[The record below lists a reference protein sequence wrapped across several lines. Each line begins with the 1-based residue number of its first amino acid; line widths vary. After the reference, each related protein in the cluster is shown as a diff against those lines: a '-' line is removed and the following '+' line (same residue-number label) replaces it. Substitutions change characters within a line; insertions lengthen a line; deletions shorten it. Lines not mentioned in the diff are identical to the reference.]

1 MKTDMMIKKSEMPL
15 DSILSGGTGKLW
27 TNQYCKPPSGF
38 QHLGSE
44 YDWLYFFWGLYS
56 AGTNAFSVKEIAE
69 VWDNATSK
77 GQKAYC
83 VPRTVDGETGWTCET
98 HAWRYISPT
107 RHLESSCSWGGC
119 STVMVPDEQRA
130 AKEYRIGSRW
140 SHVRDS
146 ARETFGTDMGE
157 LFLQT
162 GTRAKVTYTY

>member
-146 ARETFGTDMGE
+146 AVDLYGVDKGR
-157 LFLQT
+157 LFRQT
-162 GTRAKVTYTY
+162 GENAKVIYTY

>member
-1 MKTDMMIKKSEMPL
+1 MKTDMMIEKSEMPL

-27 TNQYCKPPSGF
+27 TNSYCKPPSGF

-69 VWDNATSK
+69 VWDNATSN

-83 VPRTVDGETGWTCET
+83 VPRTLDGETGWTCNT
-98 HAWRYISPT
+98 FRWSLQVGPPHGPRTKRLHSN
-107 RHLESSCSWGGC
+107 
-119 STVMVPDEQRA
+119 
-130 AKEYRIGSRW
+130 EYRMGSRW

-146 ARETFGTDMGE
+146 ARENFGTDMGE

-162 GTRAKVTYTY
+162 GTRAKVTYSY